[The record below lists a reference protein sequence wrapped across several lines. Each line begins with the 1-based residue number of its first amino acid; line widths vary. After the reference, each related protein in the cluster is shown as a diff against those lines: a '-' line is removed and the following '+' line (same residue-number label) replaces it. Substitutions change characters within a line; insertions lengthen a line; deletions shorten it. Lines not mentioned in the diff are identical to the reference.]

1 MLRVC
6 FILQSFNNISSAIII
21 VNLRHGILT
30 ISWYTPLDAAKG
42 ETGAAALASASACA
56 LIRRDARQAAR
67 LLGQVFYISRIVSQT
82 SEARAPIGHV
92 RIKLPHSTQKHLPK
106 TQVGQRQFSV
116 YSGRRNS
123 APKATA
129 LLCSIH
135 LFQSP
140 ERLEL
145 LNDIDR
151 FRQHG
156 LANLPQIVVCGDTSS
171 GKSSV
176 LGAISG
182 IGFPVSSTICTRFA
196 TEIALRYSND
206 DTVSGRAFISPAPNS
221 PEAHCSRVKSFD
233 KAIASLEAI
242 PEIMQEAQNAMG
254 LGNDAGISR
263 DVLHL
268 RLQGRL
274 LPNLTL
280 VDLPG
285 LIHASEDTNDIR
297 KVQELV
303 EYYFNQ
309 QESIILIVVSAENP
323 INNQGILTSSRR
335 FDPTGARSIGV
346 ITKPDQAQRSD
357 KIGLLPAIIS
367 LAKNQNNT
375 YKFRRPWHIV
385 RCLNDDERSR
395 GVDREILEQELFSRD
410 PWDEFDRSQLG
421 IRSLRSELSQYLQEH
436 IISVLPQLME
446 SLEGKIARV
455 KRELEAL
462 GPPRAA
468 RAELMQYLVKISGQY
483 SSLVD
488 DALSGDYTDPFFQRK
503 SSNTRLRAT
512 TMAKTDAFETAMR
525 TQGHTFEVTRMP
537 FAFSSPL
544 SRTQKITES
553 DALIKVGKLLESH
566 RGPELSFLFNPRLVG
581 ELFKEQSQNWPAMAS
596 TYTKEICQAVRA
608 FLRKVV
614 EHICPKTG
622 ETSERILR
630 HVF

>member
-1 MLRVC
+1 M
-6 FILQSFNNISSAIII
+6 
-21 VNLRHGILT
+21 GID
-30 ISWYTPLDAAKG
+30 I
-42 ETGAAALASASACA
+42 E
-56 LIRRDARQAAR
+56 
-67 LLGQVFYISRIVSQT
+67 
-82 SEARAPIGHV
+82 
-92 RIKLPHSTQKHLPK
+92 
-106 TQVGQRQFSV
+106 
-116 YSGRRNS
+116 NS
-123 APKATA
+123 
-129 LLCSIH
+129 SIH